1 MSNPCIGPN
10 DMRYTFVVRKSGEL
24 WVSRRLFVLSRIK
37 DEPLDCDDLMGQ
49 YLRDMWYMETLCP
62 DDIREFMII
71 PINSS
76 TRLSELTRTLKS
88 CPNTISCSDLLNI
101 VRDKYDVDWIYN
113 FELPKHAIQKYIRDE
128 KENEHFAFELHHFGH
143 RYQGGCGPCMRLIFQ
158 AHLMKQDDRM
168 QLHISN
174 PEFQTYH

>member
-10 DMRYTFVVRKSGEL
+10 DTRYVFAVRKSDKL
-24 WVSRRLFVLSRIK
+24 WISRRLFVLSKIN
-37 DEPLDCDDLMGQ
+37 DVDLMGQ

-76 TRLSELTRTLKS
+76 TRLSEIARTLKS
-88 CPNTISCSDLLNI
+88 CSNTMPCCDLLNI
-101 VRDKYDVDWIYN
+101 VREKFNVDWIYN
-113 FELPKHAIQKYIRDE
+113 FELSKHAIQKYITDE
-128 KENEHFAFELHHFGH
+128 KENAHFAFELHHFGH
-143 RYQGGCGPCMRLIFQ
+143 RHPGSCGPCMRLIFQ
-158 AHLMKQDDRM
+158 SHIMKNDNKK

-174 PEFQTYH
+174 PEFQTYR